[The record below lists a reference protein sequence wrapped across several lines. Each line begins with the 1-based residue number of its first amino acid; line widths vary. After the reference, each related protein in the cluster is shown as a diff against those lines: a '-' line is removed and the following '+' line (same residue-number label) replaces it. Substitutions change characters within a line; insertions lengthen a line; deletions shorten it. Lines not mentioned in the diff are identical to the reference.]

1 MPDLFGIDMH
11 RLNKLRDSNLH
22 LWIMKFYNSEE
33 IGHTYKTSD
42 FAIIFRLEVQSSD

>member
-42 FAIIFRLEVQSSD
+42 FTIIFRLGVQPSD